1 MSKSIITLSI
11 ALAVSLILCA
21 VVTYALIDRSISHSY
36 LELSYETERKS
47 VEALQKLIAVEWS
60 NMPAFRHLYTL
71 QKEQAGGSKKA
82 LKLKGSSKPKNGY
95 EVVPTAEAELLV
107 DYLLSLKKDAP
118 IPGTI
123 VTEAPAKK

>member
-21 VVTYALIDRSISHSY
+21 VVTYALIDRSISYSY

-60 NMPAFRHLYTL
+60 NMPASQV
-71 QKEQAGGSKKA
+71 QKKLERVAAMMPEQLIIVKKEDSIIWFDQTAFKINAG
-82 LKLKGSSKPKNGY
+82 KLESVG
-95 EVVPTAEAELLV
+95 A
-107 DYLLSLKKDAP
+107 
-118 IPGTI
+118 
-123 VTEAPAKK
+123 AK